1 MLETPKK
8 RSRNALG
15 IAVTAL
21 LVLAGIGGYWKWRQA
36 SIPPPPPPVPES
48 ASSVPIKN
56 QPVIDYG
63 QLEKDKALDGLMDER
78 KSSYGVDKGLD
89 MIVKSDEQ
97 IRIGDETVDMQDV
110 QRKIQARE
118 GGITQQDIG
127 SAPGSN
133 EYGIYVV
140 QAGDNIWNIHFKL
153 LEEYF
158 SGKNVSL
165 EPMADEPDERGVS
178 SGIGKL
184 LKFSENMVYIYN
196 IKEKTLTTDL
206 NMIQPLSKIVVYN
219 MTRVFALLDR
229 IDYDRV
235 DTIRFDGE
243 NIWIPQ

>member
-1 MLETPKK
+1 MPEKP
-8 RSRNALG
+8 REHSRTVFG
-15 IAVTAL
+15 VVVAVL
-21 LVLAGIGGYWKWRQA
+21 LVLAGIGGYWKWRQT
-36 SIPPPPPPVPES
+36 STPPPPPVTEP
-48 ASSVPIKN
+48 AKSVPVKN

-63 QLEKDKALDGLMDER
+63 QLSKDKDLDGLMEER

-97 IRIGDETVDMQDV
+97 LRIGDETVDMQDI
-110 QRKIQARE
+110 QREIQARE

-127 SAPGSN
+127 SATMSN

-158 SGKNVSL
+158 SSKNVTL

-206 NMIQPLSKIVVYN
+206 NIIQPLTKIVVYN
-219 MTRVFALLDR
+219 MNRVFALLDR
-229 IDYDRV
+229 IDYERV
-235 DTIRFDGE
+235 NTIRFDGK